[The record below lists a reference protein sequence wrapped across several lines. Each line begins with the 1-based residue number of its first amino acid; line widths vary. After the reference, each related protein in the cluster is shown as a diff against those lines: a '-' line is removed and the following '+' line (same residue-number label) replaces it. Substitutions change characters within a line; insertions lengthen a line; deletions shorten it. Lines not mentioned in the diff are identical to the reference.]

1 METSSRDT
9 FTTPRSSQ
17 KRHSSSPSPPS
28 ARTTLSRLH
37 SHSRSLDLQHDTA
50 LRSSKAYASFST
62 PEPVINRSN
71 KTSRIMSSMRKSL
84 FSSYP
89 ATQNSKKQLP
99 VDSANAMSIYS
110 TPAER
115 TVQHSTKLKRQDP
128 YAPPPSIEQ
137 IAMGLHISRT
147 PHLRPPPVSNNP
159 FSERHAPIPLPPPPS
174 RSAMKKPGKPN
185 SSPPSLDPHSVSST
199 TIASSNLPS
208 TPRSNRSLLSLKLR
222 MSRLLPSN
230 QSISVPP
237 STLPS
242 PTTSSQ
248 DTATNFVPPR
258 KAVRFSTSTLDLS
271 GHDDP

>member
-1 METSSRDT
+1 MEISSRDT
-9 FTTPRSSQ
+9 FVAPRSSQ

-50 LRSSKAYASFST
+50 LRSSKASSYFPT
-62 PEPVINRSN
+62 PELVINRSN
-71 KTSRIMSSMRKSL
+71 KTSRIMSSVRKSL
-84 FSSYP
+84 FISHP

-99 VDSANAMSIYS
+99 IDSANAMSIYS

-115 TVQHSTKLKRQDP
+115 TIQHSTRIKRQDP
-128 YAPPPSIEQ
+128 YASPPSIEQ

-147 PHLRPPPVSNNP
+147 PHLRPPPVSNNLFP
-159 FSERHAPIPLPPPPS
+159 GDHTPIPLPPPPS
-174 RSAMKKPGKPN
+174 RSAMKKTGQPN
-185 SSPPSLDPHSVSST
+185 SLPPSLDPHSVSST
-199 TIASSNLPS
+199 TIASSNLPP

-222 MSRLLPSN
+222 MSRLLSSN
-230 QSISVPP
+230 QSSSMPP

-242 PTTSSQ
+242 PTASSQ

-271 GHDDP
+271 GRDEQ